1 MNHYPYRKVMNF
13 RPEGDDVFILKSLY
27 TFRSPKSKQ
36 CYWVWVEEY
45 EHNMYAVKF
54 HLKADK
60 YSKQKYN
67 RLTGYNEARTVINS
81 CMAIMLEIY
90 RSNNKA
96 SFGFVGS
103 NLPGESESET
113 KRFRVYKR
121 IMATYFSINHFQHIE
136 VKEKSA
142 YMLICQKELK
152 NNPDLIRLISE
163 FFSDNYA
170 YFD

>member
-13 RPEGDDVFILKSLY
+13 RPERDDVFILKSLY

-36 CYWVWVEEY
+36 CYWVW
-45 EHNMYAVKF
+45 
-54 HLKADK
+54 
-60 YSKQKYN
+60 
-67 RLTGYNEARTVINS
+67 TGYNEARTVINS

-90 RSNNKA
+90 RPNNKS

-113 KRFRVYKR
+113 KRFRVYKK

-152 NNPDLIRLISE
+152 NNPGLIRLISE
-163 FFSDNYA
+163 FFSDNYE